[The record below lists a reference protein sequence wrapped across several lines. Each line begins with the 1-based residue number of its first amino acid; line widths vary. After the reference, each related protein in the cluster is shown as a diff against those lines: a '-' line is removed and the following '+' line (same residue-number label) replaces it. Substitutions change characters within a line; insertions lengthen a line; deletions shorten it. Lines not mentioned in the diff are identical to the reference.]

1 MLASTSDITMAVLR
15 QKEKI
20 VKFEVVLSDAVI
32 WKELQAENGG
42 GPWRGRESVSTAAV
56 QQMGLNNDEMAIKMH
71 SPLCRPE
78 GGTILRHPWF

>member
-1 MLASTSDITMAVLR
+1 MLASTSDIIMVVLR

-42 GPWRGRESVSTAAV
+42 GPW
-56 QQMGLNNDEMAIKMH
+56 
-71 SPLCRPE
+71 
-78 GGTILRHPWF
+78 